1 MGWKGANVK
10 RRVDWDGVLIS
21 LLWID
26 SRVMQ
31 CNRMISNSSGSDL
44 GGEVMR
50 EDFKHFIQFQSRRRD
65 HSISILTGFDE
76 YTHTT
81 TQIHMEHEKPGTIQ
95 PNHVTRS

>member
-31 CNRMISNSSGSDL
+31 CNRMISNSSGTDL

-50 EDFKHFIQFQSRRRD
+50 EDFKHFIQFESRKRN
-65 HSISILTGFDE
+65 HSICYSLKTQSFSLSFLFDWF
-76 YTHTT
+76 
-81 TQIHMEHEKPGTIQ
+81 
-95 PNHVTRS
+95 